1 MIRKTFRPGATI
13 FFEGQPADCAYI
25 VERGQVEICATRDRT
40 HITLAT
46 LGRGE
51 IFGEMAVLDDSVRS
65 AAARA
70 TEETEVL
77 IIRRDQLKRRIQEVE
92 PVVGQLL
99 GSLIS
104 RFRQAQSG
112 LLNDLPGR
120 DRGTANHLVVSAPTG
135 GTERGE
141 SALNWI
147 HREYDLERGLGAG
160 EFEPFF
166 QPIVTI
172 AGGELAGFE
181 ALARWRHPDRGLVPP
196 CEFIDLGE
204 KSGLIRQIDL
214 AIMADACALLRR
226 TAGDRP
232 LPFLSVNL
240 SSQHFT
246 DMDVVTGLAERLAM
260 TGFPADRL
268 KVELTETALVHD
280 PHQAYEVMCRIKD
293 LGVTLALDDFG
304 TGYSSLSYLHKFP
317 FDVLK
322 IDQSFVRALGEV
334 GRTHHIVET
343 IITLARRMGMEVV
356 AEGVET
362 ADLIRPLR
370 ELGCTFGQGYHYSRP
385 VPADVMGGMLDRPIA
400 SRG

>member
-25 VERGQVEICATRDRT
+25 VERGQVEICATRDQT

-51 IFGEMAVLDDSVRS
+51 IFGEMAVLDDSLRS

-92 PVVGQLL
+92 PIVGQLL

-104 RFRQAQSG
+104 RFRQAQNG
-112 LLNDLPGR
+112 LLNDLPSR
-120 DRGTANHLVVSAPTG
+120 DRGTASHLVVSAPTG

-147 HREYDLERGLGAG
+147 SREYDLERGLEAG

-196 CEFIDLGE
+196 CEFIDLSE
-204 KSGLIRQIDL
+204 KSGLIRRMDL
-214 AIMADACALLRR
+214 TIMAEACALLRQA
-226 TAGDRP
+226 AGDRP

-246 DMDVVTGLAERLAM
+246 DMDVVGALAERLEM
-260 TGFPADRL
+260 TGFPAERL

-293 LGVTLALDDFG
+293 LGATLALDDFG

-322 IDQSFVRALGEV
+322 IDQSFVRALGKQ

-356 AEGVET
+356 AEGVES
-362 ADLIRPLR
+362 ADLIQPLR
-370 ELGCTFGQGYHYSRP
+370 DLGCTFGQGYHYSRP
-385 VPADVMGGMLDRPIA
+385 VPADVMGGMLDQR
-400 SRG
+400 R